1 MQASCV
7 GALWEVHSS
16 TSSRRSTSS
25 LLVEDLASLGLLLR
39 LQPFGLRHQRAVAGE
54 EEVHL
59 TSRWPLLV
67 PSVHL
72 ESVQAQMASMVAQ
85 QAVLASLV

>member
-1 MQASCV
+1 M
-7 GALWEVHSS
+7 S
-16 TSSRRSTSS
+16 TLS
-25 LLVEDLASLGLLLR
+25 VVDLASSGLLPR
-39 LQPFGLRHQRAVAGE
+39 LQPFGLRHQEVVAGE
-54 EEVHL
+54 EEVPL